1 MQDLAKRHGWK
12 PQGTVFDTDI
22 QYQSR
27 GGNLDD
33 PEINQELWREAGND
47 VKSWPG
53 SYATNDFQWVT
64 EEDARNMADA
74 LERAVE
80 ELEEG
85 DKEFIW
91 VTKGNPGEEDKI
103 DNVFSKRR
111 VAEFAWFCRQGEFRI
126 C

>member
-1 MQDLAKRHGWK
+1 MGHDLKNSKGGYRRFGVDSWWCMQDLAKRHGWK
-12 PQGTVFDTDI
+12 PQGTVLNTDI
-22 QYQSR
+22 QYQLR

-33 PEINQELWREAGND
+33 PEINQELWREAEND

-74 LERAVE
+74 LEKAVE

-85 DKEFIW
+85 
-91 VTKGNPGEEDKI
+91 
-103 DNVFSKRR
+103 R
-111 VAEFAWFCRQGEFRI
+111 
-126 C
+126 